1 MGSVCLLSSW
11 QFPTGPILFSKY
23 GTENPGEEKSVFPL
37 SGGQQTDQCVAASA
51 QLTEAQ
57 CAQAAAFPF
66 QLSPIQVPN
75 RCKNPARP
83 ALLAAHRTSLKS

>member
-23 GTENPGEEKSVFPL
+23 GTENPGEEKSVFSL
-37 SGGQQTDQCVAASA
+37 SGGQQTDQCVVASA

-57 CAQAAAFPF
+57 RARLR
-66 QLSPIQVPN
+66 LSPSSYLPFRYQTD
-75 RCKNPARP
+75 ARTQP
-83 ALLAAHRTSLKS
+83 GQRSWLLTGRL